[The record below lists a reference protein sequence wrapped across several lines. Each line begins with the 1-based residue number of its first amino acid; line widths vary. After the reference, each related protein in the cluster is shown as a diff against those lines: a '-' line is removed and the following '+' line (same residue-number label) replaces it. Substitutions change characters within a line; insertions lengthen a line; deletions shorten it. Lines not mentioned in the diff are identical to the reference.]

1 MSIAPKKVSPI
12 HYVIVFALCFL
23 FRFIPSFAGITPM
36 GMGILGTFLGAV
48 YGWIA
53 IDMLW
58 PSIMAL
64 VGIGLS
70 IGMNQMYAASIG
82 SMTIICLL
90 FCMPLIGVCN
100 DTGAFKWIINKL
112 LTNKFMQGRAWVT
125 IWVILMISWIMGP
138 FNPIIMAIIFCA
150 FATQIF
156 KSVGVQKNEKLP
168 IFMYLGIAYA
178 AMMGQILFPFMST
191 GLTLLMA
198 YNNMF
203 PDTPLDFVKYLAFMI
218 PAGIIMVSAWVL
230 VMKFIFR
237 VDVSKVANFKQH
249 GEAKKITTDQKK
261 SLAIFVAFI
270 LLSICSSLPLG
281 AVSQFLAMFNIG
293 GITLCML
300 AMVSLMKK
308 SDGSPLCNIEEA
320 MKNNNW
326 GQITMVGYIMVIAM
340 YMNTPETGIPAAMA
354 MILKPFMALPPLVFV
369 VFALFFAALL
379 TNFANNMIV
388 VVLVMP
394 FMFNFSHMIG
404 MQPTGMICLLFLLS
418 QFALMTP
425 AASPVTAVCM
435 TQEMA
440 DAKLMTK
447 AAMKVVPIMFVIAL
461 ILGWPFAQVLF

>member
-1 MSIAPKKVSPI
+1 MSIATKKVSFI
-12 HYVIVFALCFL
+12 HYIIVFALCFL
-23 FRFIPSFAGITPM
+23 FRFIPGFAGITPL
-36 GMGILGTFLGAV
+36 GMGILGSFLGAV

-82 SMTIICLL
+82 SMTIICLI
-90 FCMPLIGVCN
+90 FCMPVIGVCN
-100 DTGAFKWIINKL
+100 ETGAFNWIINKL

-125 IWVILMISWIMGP
+125 IWVVLMIAWIMGP

-178 AMMGQILFPFMST
+178 AMMGQILFPFMGT
-191 GLTLLMA
+191 GLTLIMA

-230 VMKFIFR
+230 VMKFVFR
-237 VDVSKVANFKQH
+237 VDVSKVAEFKQH
-249 GEAKKITTDQKK
+249 GEAKKISKDQKK
-261 SLAIFVAFI
+261 ALAVFVVFM
-270 LLSICSSLPLG
+270 LLSVCSALPLG
-281 AVSQFLAMFNIG
+281 VVSQFLSMFNIG

-300 AMVSLMKK
+300 AVISLMKK
-308 SDGSPLCNIEEA
+308 EDGTPLCNIEDA
-320 MKNNNW
+320 LKNNNW

-354 MILKPFMALPPLVFV
+354 MLLQPFMALPPLVFV

-388 VVLVMP
+388 IVLVMP

-440 DAKLMTK
+440 DSNLMTK
-447 AAMKVVPIMFVIAL
+447 AAIKVVPIMFVIAL
-461 ILGWPFAQVLF
+461 LLGWPFAQVLF